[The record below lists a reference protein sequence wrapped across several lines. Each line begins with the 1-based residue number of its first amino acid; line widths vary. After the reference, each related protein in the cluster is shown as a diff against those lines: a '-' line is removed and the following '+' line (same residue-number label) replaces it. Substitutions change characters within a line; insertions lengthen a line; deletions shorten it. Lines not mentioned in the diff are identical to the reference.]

1 MTGELGE
8 GESGRGCW
16 PGVGEQGWALEV
28 SWEGD
33 GEVSGTGN
41 WTRGDRDNVPAVAF
55 TGIWGVDLAQDV
67 GKMLSQFSSNPGGPG
82 GPADP

>member
-1 MTGELGE
+1 M
-8 GESGRGCW
+8 
-16 PGVGEQGWALEV
+16 GEQGWALEV